1 MLRPAQL
8 DLSLIGQPLPWDLFT
23 ESGVLVAGEGLVISD
38 EQHFLRLI
46 ERPLFFKCEP
56 GQDTE
61 GLTLKLGELV
71 RQVEEQLSAP
81 PDKLDPSGITR
92 TVKDLCGVFHLD
104 SDVCLGYPRVVPL
117 ARPSIAHSVQV
128 MFTALF
134 LAEQMELG
142 EQEISS
148 LAGAALTMNLG
159 DLDLHDRLAT
169 QSAPLSREEKQQL
182 STHPIRAA
190 EWLAGAGIDD
200 LAWLE
205 TVLQHHENM
214 DGSGYP
220 GKLPAASI
228 RLTARILR
236 VADTY
241 CARLTK
247 RHYTPPKT
255 GHISLSEFLGREMG
269 RLDSQV
275 ATLLLRRIGLFPP
288 GTLVRLASR
297 EYACVTRRWRNGIV
311 RYAVSFMD
319 ARGRPL
325 DPPRERDLTTRTHQ
339 LRGVL
344 EKESAWPPINWKYL
358 WGY

>member
-8 DLSLIGQPLPWDLFT
+8 DLSLIGHPLPWDLFT
-23 ESGVLVAGEGLVISD
+23 EAGVLVAGQGLVISD
-38 EQHFLRLI
+38 EAHFIKLI

-56 GQDTE
+56 EQGGESLPEHLAQLFGQA
-61 GLTLKLGELV
+61 
-71 RQVEEQLSAP
+71 EERLSAP
-81 PDKLDPSGITR
+81 PERLDPSGITR
-92 TVKDLCGVFHLD
+92 SMRDLCGIFHLD
-104 SDVCLGYPRVVPL
+104 SDVCLGYPRLVSL
-117 ARPSIAHSVQV
+117 ARPSVSHSIQV

-134 LAEQMELG
+134 LADQMELS
-142 EQEISS
+142 EEERNS
-148 LAGAALTMNLG
+148 LAGAALTMNLA

-169 QSAPLSREEKQQL
+169 QSAPLTREDKQQL
-182 STHPIRAA
+182 VTHPIRAA
-190 EWLAGAGIDD
+190 ELLAGAGLDD

-220 GKLPAASI
+220 GKSPAAGI